1 MFNQLKPVQL
11 IRSTRSAFWIPG
23 FAAASWAPLIP
34 FIKSNLSLTEDHLGY
49 VLMCAAVGAVTTL
62 LYANP
67 VISRF
72 GCRALV
78 RFCGAILACCLVGVT
93 LVNNVYLLGLILFIF
108 GAMSE
113 GIAIAANVNAAAI
126 EKYLDK
132 SLMSGFHGLYSLAN
146 AVGVFVVASMLSANI
161 DFIND
166 DILLTAATM
175 SWLVLIYCSQISSR
189 HLITDMHATEEF
201 LNQLQAER
209 EAQKSQQE
217 NQNSIPESPLAKH
230 NTKNN
235 SQDAQQAKQ
244 EAQNTEQDLQLAK
257 QDNLQVAQEIQN
269 YEQVI
274 EAALS
279 VNTPKVSDKTAGT
292 QEGVEDL
299 ENKEKASVKSAT
311 PTQTKQRP
319 YFLHPMLLL
328 LGFICFV
335 MFVTEG
341 SMLDW
346 TGVFLSQYRGVAL
359 SEAGYGF
366 AAFAIMMTA
375 CRLMG
380 DRVVTFFG
388 RRRVLTMGGI
398 LVTAG
403 ICLAVTVPHPMVAVL
418 GFGLVGVGA
427 SNIVPQS
434 VSYAATVKSV
444 PLHKSVFVVN
454 AIGYI
459 GGLFGPAVI
468 GFSAHR
474 IGLDVTF
481 IILSIGTAIVATAA
495 YLKIKSGP
503 LSSISN

>member
-34 FIKSNLSLTEDHLGY
+34 FIKSNLNLTEDHLGY
-49 VLMCAAVGAVTTL
+49 VLMCAAIGAVTTL

-93 LVNNVYLLGLILFIF
+93 LVNNVYLLCAILFIF

-161 DFIND
+161 DFINN
-166 DILLTAATM
+166 DILLTAASM

-189 HLITDMHATEEF
+189 HMITDMHATEEF
-201 LNQLQAER
+201 LNNLQAER
-209 EAQKSQQE
+209 DAQRVKQ
-217 NQNSIPESPLAKH
+217 ESPNNEIAIQALKQD
-230 NTKNN
+230 TKNN
-235 SQDAQQAKQ
+235 EQYSTVITTA
-244 EAQNTEQDLQLAK
+244 NTQKVEDKKAS
-257 QDNLQVAQEIQN
+257 NLES
-269 YEQVI
+269 
-274 EAALS
+274 LD
-279 VNTPKVSDKTAGT
+279 KVSGKSDTIT
-292 QEGVEDL
+292 Q
-299 ENKEKASVKSAT
+299 A
-311 PTQTKQRP
+311 KQRP

-346 TGVFLSQYRGVAL
+346 TGVFLNQYRGVAMT
-359 SEAGYGF
+359 EAGYGF
-366 AAFAIMMTA
+366 AAFAIMMTV

-503 LSSISN
+503 LSAINN

>member
-209 EAQKSQQE
+209 DAQKAQQE
-217 NQNSIPESPLAKH
+217 NQNSIPEPPLAKH

-235 SQDAQQAKQ
+235 SQDAQQ
-244 EAQNTEQDLQLAK
+244 AK

-274 EAALS
+274 EAAQT
-279 VNTPKVSDKTAGT
+279 VNALKVGYKTAAS
-292 QEGVEDL
+292 QEGVKDQ
-299 ENKEKASVKSAT
+299 ENKEKVSVKSAT